1 MNFNHGK
8 VTFSKFWDKIINY
21 NWSYGKKLLF
31 SNLKKIDL
39 SLFCLKASKC
49 YIYSMEHTTRNKN
62 IVLTHN
68 PWGWDRVNP
77 WGWEK
82 GCVKNILKFFRQII
96 QK

>member
-1 MNFNHGK
+1 M
-8 VTFSKFWDKIINY
+8 VI
-21 NWSYGKKLLF
+21 
-31 SNLKKIDL
+31 NLKKSNKSIKNL
-39 SLFCLKASKC
+39 QLALGSSYALWGNCGEGQNKC